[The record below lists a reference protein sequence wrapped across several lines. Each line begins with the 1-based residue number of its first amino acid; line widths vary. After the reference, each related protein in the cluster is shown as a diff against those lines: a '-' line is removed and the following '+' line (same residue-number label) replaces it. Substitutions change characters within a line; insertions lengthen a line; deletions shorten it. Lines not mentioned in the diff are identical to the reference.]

1 MTASSNLTQGSN
13 LPNVVA
19 ATVLLEFNGKRFAPS
34 PSPRS
39 KDKEALGD
47 LAFIDAANSLHQKE
61 PITSLSRPFWFTKL
75 WLNSIFRKHL
85 RQDARFSLALELEG
99 ARLVYYTSTGKPL
112 EQSFRK
118 YIKVLMK
125 MIDFTKDLAPVV
137 HLLIARPECLKKT
150 FLIETPVPKKISE
163 DDDASNDES
172 GDKEPKQGKGKKMK
186 PPKKT
191 KSSTMTKDGSVVNIS
206 SSQEQEVESDQDR
219 NPINPIAEDL
229 MENMVEVEIE
239 NMINVDPS
247 PTTEIELDEASCYL
261 CLRNFPSYEKLSS
274 FSMRTFR
281 WGSVC
286 I

>member
-47 LAFIDAANSLHQKE
+47 L
-61 PITSLSRPFWFTKL
+61 
-75 WLNSIFRKHL
+75 
-85 RQDARFSLALELEG
+85 
-99 ARLVYYTSTGKPL
+99 
-112 EQSFRK
+112 
-118 YIKVLMK
+118 
-125 MIDFTKDLAPVV
+125 
-137 HLLIARPECLKKT
+137 
-150 FLIETPVPKKISE
+150 VPKKISE

-172 GDKEPKQGKGKKMK
+172 GDKEPKQGKGKKVK

-219 NPINPIAEDL
+219 VYVN
-229 MENMVEVEIE
+229 
-239 NMINVDPS
+239 
-247 PTTEIELDEASCYL
+247 LDTIKNLA
-261 CLRNFPSYEKLSS
+261 FPQL
-274 FSMRTFR
+274 FL
-281 WGSVC
+281 
-286 I
+286 IL